1 MSTGHAVTRSFS
13 GLLMPASDE
22 QPAIPPAL
30 SDVFLRAS
38 EFSWYIRWNGQG
50 AYVGTRDGRKK
61 SALLGLELLEKL
73 LDRLSWEGSP
83 TQLLGLIHGYHG
95 SFSSQNIIA
104 AMGIDG
110 VEGDDESGVQ
120 NAGFGSTTLCDQAAA
135 RQVLRCIQS
144 AETMIERKLPT
155 LTEYLN
161 ITLLSP
167 SKYDGVWSYEPARW
181 NKSEYETHWTCGHIE
196 EFVSPKHDSSNIF
209 RRESQIDW
217 YIRLGERECCV
228 PHSEGMD
235 MLYVLL
241 LHPGD
246 FFSAERIC
254 NELGYS
260 PEAARKVMR
269 HERILREFAD
279 LMESAKEFVPELM
292 QIHAVI
298 MAEDDFDYELPEDPD
313 ALIADLQP
321 VVQKLRLDAKESIA
335 AKILYDS
342 GSTSRL
348 ARDDSTGRALAQKMG
363 RCENVI
369 AGLREWQSKDRQAA
383 RQARLDLSSPDQRAK
398 VRNALERAI
407 DEIGIRESRVG
418 AYFKKHLRS
427 FKFDFC
433 MDISEHWR
441 LC

>member
-1 MSTGHAVTRSFS
+1 MFS
-13 GLLMPASDE
+13 CS
-22 QPAIPPAL
+22 IP
-30 SDVFLRAS
+30 V
-38 EFSWYIRWNGQG
+38 
-50 AYVGTRDGRKK
+50 
-61 SALLGLELLEKL
+61 
-73 LDRLSWEGSP
+73 
-83 TQLLGLIHGYHG
+83 
-95 SFSSQNIIA
+95 
-104 AMGIDG
+104 
-110 VEGDDESGVQ
+110 
-120 NAGFGSTTLCDQAAA
+120 
-135 RQVLRCIQS
+135 
-144 AETMIERKLPT
+144 
-155 LTEYLN
+155 
-161 ITLLSP
+161 
-167 SKYDGVWSYEPARW
+167 
-181 NKSEYETHWTCGHIE
+181 
-196 EFVSPKHDSSNIF
+196 
-209 RRESQIDW
+209 
-217 YIRLGERECCV
+217 
-228 PHSEGMD
+228 
-235 MLYVLL
+235 
-241 LHPGD
+241 D

-279 LMESAKEFVPELM
+279 LMESAKEFVPELT